1 MFKFVIGILLGIICL
16 IFFIQNAETVTFV
29 FLAWQI
35 TISRALMLVTVLIAG
50 IIIGWLFS
58 GMNHF
63 MKRKKH

>member
-1 MFKFVIGILLGIICL
+1 MFKFIIGILLGIVCV
-16 IFFIQNAETVTFV
+16 IFFVQNAETVTFV

-50 IIIGWLFS
+50 IVIGWLFG

-63 MKRKKH
+63 MRRKK